1 MNIFNL
7 ENLVSHE
14 SNFASLVKP
23 NDASSLKA
31 LSEDIQKQMGNV
43 KNRLYISRKY
53 VKQKVYDWA

>member
-23 NDASSLKA
+23 NDASSLK
-31 LSEDIQKQMGNV
+31 LYLKIF
-43 KNRLYISRKY
+43 KNKW
-53 VKQKVYDWA
+53 VT